1 MTRIHS
7 TAFVYLRA
15 LATVESRTTLVLT
28 HALRTQPRQFMV
40 AIGSTSTAR
49 PSSSLASKSLHFCN
63 VRPLN
68 LQPLQHQLQH
78 FDFDLAREGVDFSL
92 WEIEVASCL
101 SQSQYEYI
109 RYMVEDGLNNLAAAG
124 LVSKDAS
131 PPQGQGP
138 LFDRAIDTVSADLTT
153 DQQETRIKVVAM
165 YDPGIESDAP
175 TGCRLFFSYPMG
187 KDPTTTFS
195 LLRRKNKRLLTLS
208 KTSPVVD
215 ALRGAGTNVPGAS
228 NPAST
233 DTVG

>member
-1 MTRIHS
+1 M
-7 TAFVYLRA
+7 A
-15 LATVESRTTLVLT
+15 
-28 HALRTQPRQFMV
+28 
-40 AIGSTSTAR
+40 
-49 PSSSLASKSLHFCN
+49 
-63 VRPLN
+63 
-68 LQPLQHQLQH
+68 
-78 FDFDLAREGVDFSL
+78 
-92 WEIEVASCL
+92 
-101 SQSQYEYI
+101 
-109 RYMVEDGLNNLAAAG
+109 EDGLNNLAAGG

-153 DQQETRIKVVAM
+153 DQQETRIRVVAM
-165 YDPGIESDAP
+165 YDLDIGSDAP
-175 TGCRLFFSYPMG
+175 TGCKLFFSYPLG